1 MVCKP
6 VLTLELIRVHE
17 GFQRNS
23 ELHEF
28 PFAFAFVVIIIMVI
42 IIIIIIVGKC
52 EDFCR
57 GAVDFET
64 VQNHLAQAAS
74 KVRQTA

>member
-6 VLTLELIRVHE
+6 ALTLELIRVHE

-28 PFAFAFVVIIIMVI
+28 PFAFAFVVIIIIVI
-42 IIIIIIVGKC
+42 IIIIIIVGNC